1 MKHQYSY
8 SRIRTFE
15 ECPLKFKYHYIDGI
29 PQMATE
35 AMDFGKKIHEAVAAA
50 LQGKPDFSHFD
61 SSQLKE
67 VKQMVQTA
75 VDYMGDRT
83 VVDCEKE
90 FGVTKNFQ
98 PFPFSEA
105 YYRGIVDAVVF
116 SPDSGMEIIDFKT
129 NGINYAKDQLLLYA
143 LLTGTEHN
151 ILPDRVTYLSLMF
164 GKKQTW
170 EIDLMELVEF
180 KENLAKRV
188 SRIES
193 ETEFKPIPG
202 EHCSF
207 CSYLHK
213 CPAAKLLEIPKITD
227 DKSALQQLKL
237 AEAHAA
243 LSSSLKKTVQVFVKK
258 SGNHLSDGDK
268 IFGPVTSQ
276 AISIKNEDELLRK
289 LQAEGYNPDGLR
301 KLDTKSLKSI
311 PGLIEKFGDWLKIT
325 TRTTYKW
332 SKKLTKEDDQN
343 DANNNRN
350 VA

>member
-15 ECPLKFKYHYIDGI
+15 DCPLKFRYRYVDGL

-35 AMDFGKKIHEAVAAA
+35 AMTFGKNIHEAVAAA
-50 LQGKPDFSHFD
+50 LQGKPDFSYFD
-61 SSQLKE
+61 SSQMDE
-67 VKQMVQTA
+67 VKSMVQRA
-75 VDYMGDRT
+75 VDYVGDRT

-98 PFPFSEA
+98 PFPFSDA

-116 SPDSGMEIIDFKT
+116 SPDKGMEIIDFKT
-129 NGINYAKDQLLLYA
+129 NGINYSKDQLLLYA

-151 ILPDRVTYLSLMF
+151 ILPDRLSYLSLRF
-164 GKKQTW
+164 GKVQTW
-170 EIDLMELVEF
+170 KIDLMELVEF

-188 SRIES
+188 SRIEN
-193 ETEFKPIPG
+193 ETEFKPNPG

-207 CSYLHK
+207 CSYIHK
-213 CPAAKLLEIPKITD
+213 CPTAKMLEIPRITD
-227 DKSALQQLKL
+227 DKSAIQQLKL
-237 AEAHAA
+237 AEAHSAIA
-243 LSSSLKKTVQVFVKK
+243 SSLKKTAQAYVKK
-258 SGNHLSDGDK
+258 SGESLVDGDNV
-268 IFGPVTSQ
+268 FGPVESQ
-276 AISIKNEDELLRK
+276 AVSIKDEEALLRK
-289 LQAEGYNPDGLR
+289 LAQEGYNTETLR

-311 PGLIEKFGDWLKIT
+311 PGFTEKFGDWLKIT